1 MRVYVDGVGLL
12 APGLNGWAASV
23 PILAGNVPYETAPLV
38 IPPLTLLPPAERRRT
53 PTVVKLALTV
63 GSEALAHAGRPA
75 IDVATVFTSSGG
87 DGDVIHQ
94 ICVALAEPGREVS
107 PTRFHNSVHNAP
119 AGYWGIATG
128 CREPSTSLCAY
139 DASFSAGLIEAAS
152 QAHVERRAV
161 MLIAYDSPY
170 PEPLNA
176 ARPISAG
183 CGIAMLL
190 SPERTAG
197 SLSTMHVTIAPDGH
211 KTSTMAR
218 PELEAIRTGVPA
230 ARGLPLLAA
239 IAARASG
246 TVAIPY
252 LGASVVAVDIEPC

>member
-1 MRVYVDGVGLL
+1 MRVYVDGIGLS

-23 PILAGNVPYETAPLV
+23 PILSGTVSYETVPLV
-38 IPPLTLLPPAERRRT
+38 IPPLNLLPPAERRRT

-75 IDVATVFTSSGG
+75 TEVATVFTSSGG

-94 ICVALAEPGREVS
+94 ICEALAEPGREVS

-139 DASFSAGLIEAAS
+139 DASFAAGLIEAAS
-152 QAHVERRAV
+152 QAQVERRTV
-161 MLIAYDSPY
+161 MLIAYDSSY
-170 PEPLNA
+170 PEPLNT

-190 SPERTAG
+190 SPERTKA
-197 SLSTMHVTIAPDGH
+197 SLSTMDVSVALGQREIT
-211 KTSTMAR
+211 TMLQ
-218 PELEAIRTGVPA
+218 PGLEDLRSGVPA
-230 ARGLPLLAA
+230 GRGLPLLAA
-239 IAARASG
+239 IAARRSG
-246 TVAIPY
+246 AVSIPY
-252 LGASVVAVDIEPC
+252 LGESVVEADVEPC